1 MPLRSFGEQ
10 KLGQNRKRFES
21 AVSVKHEIMT
31 APRGNQAL
39 LRMKG
44 GLGMVAADSLRPSQT
59 AGLQRKCAYGEA
71 GLDETKSET
80 DFDGSIEEVSPI
92 QIFTPA
98 TRRQLDTSTPSEE
111 KQVSNPSVANDAEP
125 LDDGPDGGAPA
136 PAAPAQAQSPGPS
149 CGNPITWTPNSP
161 IPVDVQADSAAEFL
175 TKMNAAL
182 GGNPHMQPSIAWKP
196 FSLDAKGKVDKID
209 LTLET
214 TIIRAR
220 YAGGR
225 PPANE
230 KTIITE
236 MVDFIK
242 QHEER
247 HRDASREVSQQA
259 VCDALGKTEAQ
270 ANKILKE
277 AMCNKEPTAQETIDA
292 KEGKLE
298 LVTGTNGA
306 VTGWKAVGITQNYHD
321 PNCK

>member
-1 MPLRSFGEQ
+1 MSLRSFGEQ
-10 KLGQNRKRFES
+10 KLVQSRKSFES
-21 AVSVKHEIMT
+21 TVSVKHETMT
-31 APRGNQAL
+31 AHRGNQAS

-44 GLGMVAADSLRPSQT
+44 RLGKVVAYSLRPSQS
-59 AGLQRKCAYGEA
+59 AVLQRKCAYGEG
-71 GLDETKSET
+71 GLDEAKSKT
-80 DFDGSIEEVSPI
+80 GLDGITEEASLI
-92 QIFTPA
+92 QTFTPA
-98 TRRQLDTSTPSEE
+98 KQRQLDTPTPSEDE
-111 KQVSNPSVANDAEP
+111 QIANPAATNDAEP
-125 LDDGPDGGAPA
+125 LDDGPDAGIPA

-149 CGNPITWTPNSP
+149 CGNPITWTPKSP
-161 IPVDVQADSAAEFL
+161 VPVSVNADSAAEFL

-182 GGNPHMQPSIAWKP
+182 GGNPHMQASMSWSISTDP
-196 FSLDAKGKVDKID
+196 KGKADKID
-209 LTLET
+209 FTLET
-214 TIIRAR
+214 TMITAR

-259 VCDALGKTEAQ
+259 VCDALGKTAAQ
-270 ANKILKE
+270 ADKVLKD
-277 AMCNKEPTAQETIDA
+277 AMCKKEPTAQEAIDA

-298 LVTGTNGA
+298 LVTGANGA

>member
-1 MPLRSFGEQ
+1 MKYRGLDNEYKKAYVMIRTASFDKKTKPSRHGL
-10 KLGQNRKRFES
+10 KPS
-21 AVSVKHEIMT
+21 VSENCKSRNPPQLVF
-31 APRGNQAL
+31 GNQAL
-39 LRMKG
+39 LWMQQGQNSRTQG
-44 GLGMVAADSLRPSQT
+44 TAQLRPSQ
-59 AGLQRKCAYGEA
+59 
-71 GLDETKSET
+71 LDIT
-80 DFDGSIEEVSPI
+80 
-92 QIFTPA
+92 
-98 TRRQLDTSTPSEE
+98 TPSEE
-111 KQVSNPSVANDAEP
+111 EQVSNPSVTNEAEP
-125 LDDGPDGGAPA
+125 LDDGPDGGAPV

-149 CGNPITWTPNSP
+149 CGNPITWTPKSP

-225 PPANE
+225 PPVNE

-259 VCDALGKTEAQ
+259 VCDALGKTEAE
-270 ANKILKE
+270 ADKTLRV
-277 AMCNKEPTAQETIDA
+277 AMCKKEPTAQEAIDA

-298 LVTGTNGA
+298 LVTGANGA

>member
-1 MPLRSFGEQ
+1 MIRTASFDKKTKPSRHGL
-10 KLGQNRKRFES
+10 KPSVS
-21 AVSVKHEIMT
+21 ANCKTGKPPQLVF
-31 APRGNQAL
+31 GNQAL
-39 LRMKG
+39 LWMQQGQNSRTQG
-44 GLGMVAADSLRPSQT
+44 TALLRPSQ
-59 AGLQRKCAYGEA
+59 
-71 GLDETKSET
+71 LDIT
-80 DFDGSIEEVSPI
+80 
-92 QIFTPA
+92 
-98 TRRQLDTSTPSEE
+98 TPSEE
-111 KQVSNPSVANDAEP
+111 EQVSNPSVANEAEP

-136 PAAPAQAQSPGPS
+136 PAAPAQAQAPGPS
-149 CGNPITWTPNSP
+149 CGNPITWTPKSP
-161 IPVDVQADSAAEFL
+161 VPVSVNADSAAEFL

-182 GGNPHMQPSIAWKP
+182 GGNPHMQAGMTWSI
-196 FSLDAKGKVDKID
+196 STDAKGKVDKID
-209 LTLET
+209 FTLET
-214 TIIRAR
+214 TMITAR

-242 QHEER
+242 KHEEA

-259 VCDALGKTEAQ
+259 VCDALGKTAAQ
-270 ANKILKE
+270 ADKILKD
-277 AMCNKEPTAQETIDA
+277 AMCKKEPTAQEAIDA